1 MKEQIT
7 YDIFDKVDIR
17 VGTVISVKKNEKA
30 RKPSLVVEVDFGK
43 EIGIKQSSAQ
53 ITHYYNEENLKGKQ
67 VIGVCN
73 FPEKNIAGVVSQVLI
88 LGSIDKEGK
97 VILVHP
103 SQKSENGLANS
114 INMHPEILSIA
125 LFWFV
130 TAYTP
135 GPNNVVASYSGFNFG
150 ITKTIPHIL
159 GVTLGFTSLVFF
171 LTIGLIN
178 VFKLFPIIQVN
189 NKISWNFIFNLFA
202 YKIAFSKTS
211 NETKKENP
219 VKFIETFF
227 FQYLNPKGVTVAIIV
242 VSTYVELGENYINY
256 ATQVVLLAFL
266 FSLTSITL
274 WTFIGKFLRKFA
286 TNDKFIKYFNY
297 AMSVLLLLSI
307 ITFYI

>member
-1 MKEQIT
+1 
-7 YDIFDKVDIR
+7 
-17 VGTVISVKKNEKA
+17 
-30 RKPSLVVEVDFGK
+30 
-43 EIGIKQSSAQ
+43 
-53 ITHYYNEENLKGKQ
+53 
-67 VIGVCN
+67 
-73 FPEKNIAGVVSQVLI
+73 
-88 LGSIDKEGK
+88 
-97 VILVHP
+97 
-103 SQKSENGLANS
+103 
-114 INMHPEILSIA
+114 MHPEILSIA

-150 ITKTIPHIL
+150 IAKTVPHIL
-159 GVTLGFTSLVFF
+159 GVTLGFTSLVIF
-171 LTIGLIN
+171 LTIGLVN
-178 VFKLFPIIQVN
+178 VFKLFPIIQIII
-189 NKISWNFIFNLFA
+189 KYLGTLFLIYLA
-202 YKIAFSKTS
+202 YKIASSTNS
-211 NETKKENP
+211 DETQKENP

-227 FQYLNPKGVTVAIIV
+227 FQYLNPKGVMVAIIV

-297 AMSVLLLLSI
+297 AMSGLLLLSI